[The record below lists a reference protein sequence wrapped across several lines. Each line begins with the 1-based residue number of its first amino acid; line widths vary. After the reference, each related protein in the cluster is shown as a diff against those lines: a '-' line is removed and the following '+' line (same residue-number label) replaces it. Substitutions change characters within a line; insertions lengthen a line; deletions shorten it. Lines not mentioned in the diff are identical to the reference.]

1 MAVSTQHGGCHCGA
15 VRYEADMD
23 LSQGTLKCNCSI
35 CRKTRAWLVG
45 ISADDFRLL
54 KGQEALSDYQFG
66 SKNIHHLFCKHC
78 GVKSF
83 GRAAA
88 GPGGKPFVAVLLSTV
103 DDISDADLAATP
115 VIYIDGRNNNFAAAP
130 DETRYL

>member
-1 MAVSTQHGGCHCGA
+1 MKQTYTGGCHCGA

-45 ISADDFRLL
+45 ISAEDFRLL

-115 VIYIDGRNNNFAAAP
+115 VTFIDGRNDNFAAAP
-130 DETRYL
+130 AETRYL

>member
-1 MAVSTQHGGCHCGA
+1 MKQTYTGGCHCGA
-15 VRYEADMD
+15 VRYEADID

-45 ISADDFRLL
+45 LSADDFRLV
-54 KGQEALSDYQFG
+54 KGQDALSDYQFG

-115 VIYIDGRNNNFAAAP
+115 VIFIDGRNNNFAAAP

>member
-1 MAVSTQHGGCHCGA
+1 MKQTYTGGCHCGA

-45 ISADDFRLL
+45 IGADDFRLL

-115 VIYIDGRNNNFAAAP
+115 VIFIDGRNNNFAAAL

>member
-1 MAVSTQHGGCHCGA
+1 MKQTYTGGCHCGA

-45 ISADDFRLL
+45 VGADDFRLL

-115 VIYIDGRNNNFAAAP
+115 VIFIDGRNNNFAAAP

>member
-1 MAVSTQHGGCHCGA
+1 MKQTYTGGCHCGA

-23 LSQGTLKCNCSI
+23 LSQGTLKCNYSI

-45 ISADDFRLL
+45 LGAEDFRLV

-103 DDISDADLAATP
+103 DNISDADLAALP
-115 VIYIDGRNNNFAAAP
+115 VTYIDGRNNNFAAAP
-130 DETRYL
+130 AQTRYL

>member
-1 MAVSTQHGGCHCGA
+1 MKQTYTGGCHCGA

-23 LSQGTLKCNCSI
+23 LSQGTLKCNCSM

-45 ISADDFRLL
+45 IGANDFRLV
-54 KGQEALSDYQFG
+54 KGQDALSDYQFG

-115 VIYIDGRNNNFAAAP
+115 VIFIDGRNNNFAAAP